1 MGINTSTGSPSGEP
15 PSVNERQAVS
25 NRYDTVTNL
34 AVYFNAKRSIVARA
48 ERETLIMRHVVA
60 ARLETT
66 QQIALGL
73 LLVLVGIVCLSV
85 VVIVAIILLPVGIF

>member
-1 MGINTSTGSPSGEP
+1 
-15 PSVNERQAVS
+15 
-25 NRYDTVTNL
+25 
-34 AVYFNAKRSIVARA
+34 
-48 ERETLIMRHVVA
+48 MRHVVA